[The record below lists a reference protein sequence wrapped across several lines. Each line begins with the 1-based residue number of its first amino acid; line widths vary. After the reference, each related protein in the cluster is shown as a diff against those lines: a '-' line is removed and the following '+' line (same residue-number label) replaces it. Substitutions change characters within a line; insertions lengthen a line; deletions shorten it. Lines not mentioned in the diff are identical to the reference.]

1 MKKSQ
6 NIQTFPQR
14 RLEKAENLLEGS
26 EMSEKD
32 HVLRMLTRLENAFK
46 YLIGML
52 LAIVIFLAF
61 NYDSSAISIM
71 ATILVVVC
79 VIGLVYVAYRLR
91 KHLRRLNK
99 MSTPFFYNYLR
110 CFFDCGLYYICRDSN

>member
-14 RLEKAENLLEGS
+14 RLEKAENLLDGS

-52 LAIVIFLAF
+52 SAIVIFLAF

-79 VIGLVYVAYRLR
+79 VIGLVYVAYQLR
-91 KHLRRLNK
+91 KHLRRL
-99 MSTPFFYNYLR
+99 
-110 CFFDCGLYYICRDSN
+110 

>member
-14 RLEKAENLLEGS
+14 RLEKAENLLDGS

-46 YLIGML
+46 
-52 LAIVIFLAF
+52 
-61 NYDSSAISIM
+61 
-71 ATILVVVC
+71 
-79 VIGLVYVAYRLR
+79 
-91 KHLRRLNK
+91 
-99 MSTPFFYNYLR
+99 
-110 CFFDCGLYYICRDSN
+110 